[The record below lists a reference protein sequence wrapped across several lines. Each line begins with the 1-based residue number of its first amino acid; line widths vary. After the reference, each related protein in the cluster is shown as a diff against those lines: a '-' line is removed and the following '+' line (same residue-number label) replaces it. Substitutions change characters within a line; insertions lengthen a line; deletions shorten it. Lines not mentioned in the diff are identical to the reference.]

1 MSKRYYWLKLP
12 ENFFDA
18 TDDGTIEYIE
28 ELEGGR
34 EYVLFYLKLLCRAL
48 RTEGTLIRYIGMR
61 CIPYDDTS
69 LAKLTNT
76 PVEIVHRAVE
86 VLTEVGL
93 LRRLDSGELFLTQMQ
108 EFAGSETDKAA
119 IMRRSRAR
127 AKLSEGNNVT
137 TPLPECYP
145 TVTQSKSK
153 RIEKDIR
160 DREVPEGTSCPEP
173 SRKAHRQ
180 QSEEPFADVEA
191 IPLNDGSEWRPT
203 VSQYEEYCR
212 LYPNVDISQAFR
224 NMRGWC
230 NDNPTRRK
238 TPAGIRR
245 FVGSWLSKE
254 QNRGGR
260 PSRIRD
266 TRYMTTEEYMQATAG
281 WSKGLD
287 DM

>member
-1 MSKRYYWLKLP
+1 
-12 ENFFDA
+12 
-18 TDDGTIEYIE
+18 
-28 ELEGGR
+28 
-34 EYVLFYLKLLCRAL
+34 
-48 RTEGTLIRYIGMR
+48 MR

-137 TPLPECYP
+137 APLPECYP
-145 TVTQSKSK
+145 TVTQSK

-160 DREVPEGTSCPEP
+160 DIEVPEGTSCPEP

-180 QSEEPFADVEA
+180 QSEEPFADLEA
-191 IPLNDGSEWRPT
+191 IPLKDGSEWRPT
-203 VSQYEEYCR
+203 VAQLEEYKR
-212 LYPNVDISQAFR
+212 LYPGVDVIQEFR

-230 NDNPTRRK
+230 NANPSKRK

-245 FVGSWLSKE
+245 FVTNWLSRG
-254 QNRGGR
+254 QDRGGR
-260 PSRIRD
+260 PSRSRD
-266 TRYMTTEEYMQATAG
+266 TRYMTTDEYMQATAG
-281 WSKGLD
+281 WSDG
-287 DM
+287 MNEWMNE